1 MNDFSSLEHD
11 FQSYLL
17 SGQMDIA
24 HSVIETED
32 VSAQTRL
39 NIYRNAYQTR
49 LVEALASNFSCLK
62 VYLGEE
68 VFQQMSL
75 SYIKSHPSHYR
86 SIRWYGDELSSFLSN
101 YYDNELYFLVEL
113 AHFEW
118 SMSLAFDAADAPVVQ
133 LDQMAAIPSESWGS
147 MRLRGHPSLTRM
159 SFLWNIVSIWES
171 ITNNQTPKDALKNS
185 NEIPWVLWRN
195 DYMNRFYS
203 LDPDEAWAIDSIL
216 KELTFGELCEG
227 LCQWHNE
234 ETVGMKAATLLKSWI
249 QAGFISEIK
258 Y

>member
-1 MNDFSSLEHD
+1 VNDFSSLEHD

-24 HSVIETED
+24 QSVIETET

-49 LVEALASNFSCLK
+49 LVKALASNFSCLK
-62 VYLGEE
+62 AYLGEE
-68 VFQQMSL
+68 TFEQMSL
-75 SYIKSHPSHYR
+75 SYIESHPSNYR
-86 SIRWYGDELSSFLSN
+86 SIRWYGDELSSFLNN
-101 YYDNELYFLVEL
+101 YYDSEFYCLAEL

-118 SMSLAFDAADAPVVQ
+118 NMTLAFDAADAPVVQ
-133 LDQMAAIPSESWGS
+133 LAQMAAIPSESWGS
-147 MRLRGHPSLTRM
+147 MQLTGHPSLKRM
-159 SFLWNIVSIWES
+159 NFLWNVVSIWEA
-171 ITNNQTPKDALKNS
+171 ITNNQTPIDSLKNP
-185 NEIPWVLWRN
+185 NEISWMLWRK

-203 LDPDEAWAIDSIL
+203 LDQDEAWAIDSML
-216 KELTFGELCEG
+216 NKLTFGELCEG

-234 ETVGMKAATLLKSWI
+234 DTVGMKAATLLKNWI
-249 QAGFISEIK
+249 QAGLISEIK